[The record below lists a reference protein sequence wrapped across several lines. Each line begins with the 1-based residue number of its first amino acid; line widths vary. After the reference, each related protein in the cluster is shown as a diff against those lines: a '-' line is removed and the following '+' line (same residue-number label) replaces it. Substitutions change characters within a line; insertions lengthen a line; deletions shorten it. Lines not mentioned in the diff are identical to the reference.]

1 VVRPKIGLSM
11 LYCLGEPFEKMV
23 ERIPK
28 AETAYIEI
36 VDDGYHT
43 LDKRRVS
50 MLKEVGESYGLKYSV
65 HAPFG
70 GINIALQ
77 SKPLLNA
84 TMRRLKTSM
93 ANAGELGCKTWVF
106 HSGMRSGISMFYP
119 GLDWTTNLESVRVL
133 LKFAR
138 DLGLEPVVENVM
150 DVFLLVKVDE
160 FKRFYEEIDEDIHLV
175 LDTGHAN
182 IYGQVQDFFNEF
194 PDKIVHVHAHDNH
207 GKIDQHLGIG
217 YGNIDWEKVADL
229 LKKMCYD
236 KTIIIESVEHVEESR
251 QKLERLLC

>member
-1 VVRPKIGLSM
+1 M
-11 LYCLGEPFEKMV
+11 LYCLGEPFKKMV

-28 AETAYIEI
+28 ADTAYIEI
-36 VDDGYHT
+36 ADDGYHT
-43 LDKRRVS
+43 LDKQRVS

-65 HAPFG
+65 HAPFA
-70 GINIALQ
+70 GINIALH

-93 ANAGELGCKTWVF
+93 SNAGELGCKIWVF
-106 HSGMRSGISMFYP
+106 HSGMRTGIGMFYP
-119 GLDWTTNLESVRVL
+119 GLEWTRNLESVRVL

-138 DLGLEPVVENVM
+138 DRGLEPVIENVM
-150 DVFLLVKVDE
+150 DMFLLAKVEE
-160 FKRFYEEIDEDIHLV
+160 FKRFYNEINEDIHLV

-182 IYGQVQDFFNEF
+182 IYGQVQDFFTEF
-194 PDKIVHVHAHDNH
+194 PDKIVHIHAHDNY

-229 LKKMCYD
+229 LKKTSYD
-236 KTIIIESVEHVEESR
+236 KTIMIESVEHIEESK
-251 QKLERLLC
+251 QKLKQLLSSF

>member
-1 VVRPKIGLSM
+1 M
-11 LYCLGEPFEKMV
+11 LYYLGEPFRKMV

-28 AETAYIEI
+28 VDTAYVEI
-36 VDDGYHT
+36 VDDGFHS

-50 MLKEVGESYGLKYSV
+50 TLKEVGESYGLTYSM
-65 HAPFG
+65 HAPFA

-84 TMRRLKTSM
+84 AMRRLKTSM
-93 ANAGELGCKTWVF
+93 SNAGDLGCKIWVF

-119 GLDWTTNLESVRVL
+119 GLDWTTNLQSVRVL

-138 DLGLEPVVENVM
+138 DLGLEPVIENVM
-150 DVFLLVKVDE
+150 DMFLLARVEE
-160 FKRFYEEIDEDIHLV
+160 FKRFYGEIDEDIHLA

-182 IYGQVQDFFNEF
+182 IYGQVQDFLTEF
-194 PDKIVHVHAHDNH
+194 PDKIVHVHAHDNY
-207 GKIDQHLGIG
+207 GKIDQHFGIG

-229 LKKMCYD
+229 LKKMSYD
-236 KTIIIESVEHVEESR
+236 KTIMIESVDHVEESK
-251 QKLERLLC
+251 QKLNQLLSRF

>member
-1 VVRPKIGLSM
+1 M
-11 LYCLGEPFEKMV
+11 LYCLGEPFKKMV

-28 AETAYIEI
+28 TETAYVEI

-43 LDKRRVS
+43 LNKRRVS

-65 HAPFG
+65 HAPFA

-84 TMRRLKTSM
+84 TIRRLKTSM
-93 ANAGELGCKTWVF
+93 SNAGELNCKTWVF

-119 GLDWTTNLESVRVL
+119 GLDWTTNLESVRIL

-138 DLGLEPVVENVM
+138 DLGLEPVIENVM

-160 FKRFYEEIDEDIHLV
+160 FKRFYDEIDENIHLA

-182 IYGQVQDFFNEF
+182 IYGQVQDFLTEF
-194 PDKIVHVHAHDNH
+194 PDKIVHMHVHDNY

-217 YGNIDWEKVADL
+217 YGNIDWEKVAGL
-229 LKKMCYD
+229 LKKISYD
-236 KTIIIESVEHVEESR
+236 KTIIVESVEHVEESR
-251 QKLERLLC
+251 QKLEQLLSRF